1 MNFLIWKFRS
11 IILISLLFFAEVVKS
26 TAFCTVMLLLQK
38 GWNTWVTFLHQTAT
52 QTCQHVGWFEI
63 GLSNHLHTAWFFV
76 KCKCPNSYSVVVRFC
91 VGWKLASGGRN
102 TNTINACICDVPRRY
117 VCTMMHSHTYLV
129 WKTSRLN
136 VYIYSGLFW
145 GENWPKNGTGKNV
158 WFIGYVVDYKQTLHF
173 GSVILYQHV
182 HEK

>member
-1 MNFLIWKFRS
+1 MRSEFTQPFNKSSRDKLTFNILGIYNFGLGQNSKNNFISFLVQMRTRKF
-11 IILISLLFFAEVVKS
+11 A
-26 TAFCTVMLLLQK
+26 
-38 GWNTWVTFLHQTAT
+38 
-52 QTCQHVGWFEI
+52 FEI
-63 GLSNHLHTAWFFV
+63 YWPLVA
-76 KCKCPNSYSVVVRFC
+76 VRFC

-117 VCTMMHSHTYLV
+117 VCTVMHSHTYLV
-129 WKTSRLN
+129 WKTTRLN